1 MTPSH
6 PRQGFKRLLIS
17 ALALNGL
24 LASPAIAEL
33 DDTTI
38 SVAVAQG
45 NAHCLIETKTM
56 AVDEALAMAKAFI
69 ASDGISDKAR
79 DAVTSKPEFSDLMS
93 AYIADQGGLCRIGE
107 AAAAVTHPA
116 VLGRVSPRFATCPA

>member
-6 PRQGFKRLLIS
+6 LRQGFKRLLIS

-24 LASPAIAEL
+24 LASPASAEL

-56 AVDEALAMAKAFI
+56 SVDEALAMAKAFI
-69 ASDGISDKAR
+69 ASDGISER
-79 DAVTSKPEFSDLMS
+79 
-93 AYIADQGGLCRIGE
+93 
-107 AAAAVTHPA
+107 PA
-116 VLGRVSPRFATCPA
+116 MQ

>member
-1 MTPSH
+1 MTRSDL
-6 PRQGFKRLLIS
+6 RQGFKRLLIS

-45 NAHCLIETKTM
+45 NAHCLIETKSM
-56 AVDEALAMAKAFI
+56 SVDEALSMAKAFI

-93 AYIADQGGLCRIGE
+93 AYIADQGGC
-107 AAAAVTHPA
+107 AALVKQ
-116 VLGRVSPRFATCPA
+116 LQQ

>member
-56 AVDEALAMAKAFI
+56 AVDEALAMA
-69 ASDGISDKAR
+69 
-79 DAVTSKPEFSDLMS
+79 S
-93 AYIADQGGLCRIGE
+93 ATA
-107 AAAAVTHPA
+107 PA
-116 VLGRVSPRFATCPA
+116 MQ

>member
-24 LASPAIAEL
+24 LVSPANAEL

-45 NAHCLIETKTM
+45 NAHCLIETETM
-56 AVDEALAMAKAFI
+56 AVDEALAIAKAFI
-69 ASDGISDKAR
+69 ATDGISDEER
-79 DAVTSKPEFSDLMS
+79 DAVTSRPEFSDLMK
-93 AYIADQGGLCRIGE
+93 AYIADQGGCKAL
-107 AAAAVTHPA
+107 VKQ
-116 VLGRVSPRFATCPA
+116 LQQ

>member
-6 PRQGFKRLLIS
+6 LRQGFKRLLIS

-24 LASPAIAEL
+24 LASPASAEL

-56 AVDEALAMAKAFI
+56 SVDEALAMAKAFI
-69 ASDGISDKAR
+69 ASDGISDKR
-79 DAVTSKPEFSDLMS
+79 PRCSDLRARSS
-93 AYIADQGGLCRIGE
+93 AI
-107 AAAAVTHPA
+107 
-116 VLGRVSPRFATCPA
+116 